1 MLLSLLPLLPRQVV
15 VAVMLLPLLPGPLM
29 LLLLLLPLQVVVEA
43 MLWVLLPGLPLLLLL
58 PTVLGRWVLEP
69 SAALSAPGVPGM
81 VPVATVGTLGRGG
94 LLGLKLGNAL
104 LGGVVFATHTT
115 PDGVLAGDLEVV
127 ITLALITPHRFT
139 VVRPQGVAAPHPKV
153 KACHWCP
160 YEDNKDLPG
169 GGAVSADKPFGR
181 NHSLVCLYSF

>member
-1 MLLSLLPLLPRQVV
+1 
-15 VAVMLLPLLPGPLM
+15 M
-29 LLLLLLPLQVVVEA
+29 LLLLLLSLHVVAVAAMLLMLLLPLQIVVA
-43 MLWVLLPGLPLLLLL
+43 AILLVLLPGLPLLLLL
-58 PTVLGRWVLEP
+58 VLLTVLGHWVLEP

-81 VPVATVGTLGRGG
+81 VPVTTVGALCCGG
-94 LLGLKLGNAL
+94 LLGLELGNAL
-104 LGGVVFATHTT
+104 LGGVVCATHAT
-115 PDGVLAGDLEVV
+115 PDGVLAGGLEVV

-169 GGAVSADKPFGR
+169 GGAISADEPFGR
-181 NHSLVCLYSF
+181 DHSLVCLYSL